1 MELGQYKYTTKMK
14 TKNNLKGILVGMI
27 VLICISNISAFAIS
41 SDYWRDNPLKMYP
54 SESTKLSLT
63 LQNLQGTSD
72 LRLKAVITTGSAV
85 LRSTDSS
92 NVYIVPAG
100 EKGLANFV
108 ATLPSDAKPGQVYN
122 VKIDFSE
129 VKDSQSGEF
138 GFGTAIGQSFDIV
151 AISPEGEP
159 TKPNTALIL
168 SIVGGIIVLGAI
180 LYFLLKKKKKGK
192 SHHRRKR
199 KR

>member
-1 MELGQYKYTTKMK
+1 MELGQYKSTTKMK
-14 TKNNLKGILVGMI
+14 TKNNLMGKEVLIGII
-27 VLICISNISAFAIS
+27 ILICISNISAFAIS

-54 SESTKLSLT
+54 SESTKFSLT
-63 LQNLQGTSD
+63 LQNLGSSSD

-92 NVYIVPAG
+92 NVYIIPAG
-100 EKGLANFV
+100 ERGLANFV

-151 AISPEGEP
+151 ALSSEEP

-168 SIVGGIIVLGAI
+168 SIVGIVIVLGAI
-180 LYFLLKKKKKGK
+180 LYFLLRKKKRKS
-192 SHHRRKR
+192 SHHRRR